1 MEYVRNHLNP
11 ALIIKRFKPTREDFN
26 LYFPNSLENY
36 DDKKKPPVIMLE
48 KESFFKNNTNLQ
60 VIDHDC
66 TNTKADCFIKER
78 LYFLD
83 EGFLNQLIYSANDEK
98 TKEYIEKKQN
108 ISLEKS
114 LGPYETRVSAIFDKH
129 LSTNFNNLTPDEK
142 KVILKFWD
150 SSHLRPLKYKKFQ
163 EYLEHKPIDP
173 FADLLISQDFLQN
186 GMDNIKELIK
196 DKEFEEV
203 IILFIIYSD
212 YFEKIVFNEK
222 NLSSYDSIAL
232 IEINSLK
239 RSLYQIPLLFH
250 TIKNEEDLKDKN
262 GNDIIVDSNLIYIQ
276 SMNCEFILGDNT
288 VFTLYKNYSSN
299 IIDIINDYLINNKI
313 ITEPLLKLSIMVVS
327 PKNIIIKSDKKS
339 NLNNFIV
346 NDDFVKLINALTL
359 FNTDEWIVSKTILND
374 IKYFIDIKSFNKIQH
389 YDFFEK
395 DILNCLNS
403 FNYVTGIPNKFE
415 KFNEDFL
422 DNLCSVISEEI
433 DSNYNIT
440 QNKYVMFSH
449 LLNFSDLLYPS
460 NLIVLKPIIDA
471 DISLISYLLI
481 KVRIAINTKLKMNLD
496 WTISIGEITEI
507 DLPKYK
513 YNQYLLCDFDR
524 KKDYHLL
531 VIHLEK

>member
-1 MEYVRNHLNP
+1 M
-11 ALIIKRFKPTREDFN
+11 
-26 LYFPNSLENY
+26 
-36 DDKKKPPVIMLE
+36 
-48 KESFFKNNTNLQ
+48 
-60 VIDHDC
+60 
-66 TNTKADCFIKER
+66 
-78 LYFLD
+78 
-83 EGFLNQLIYSANDEK
+83 
-98 TKEYIEKKQN
+98 
-108 ISLEKS
+108 
-114 LGPYETRVSAIFDKH
+114 
-129 LSTNFNNLTPDEK
+129 
-142 KVILKFWD
+142 
-150 SSHLRPLKYKKFQ
+150 
-163 EYLEHKPIDP
+163 
-173 FADLLISQDFLQN
+173 
-186 GMDNIKELIK
+186 
-196 DKEFEEV
+196 
-203 IILFIIYSD
+203 
-212 YFEKIVFNEK
+212 
-222 NLSSYDSIAL
+222 
-232 IEINSLK
+232 
-239 RSLYQIPLLFH
+239 
-250 TIKNEEDLKDKN
+250 
-262 GNDIIVDSNLIYIQ
+262 
-276 SMNCEFILGDNT
+276 
-288 VFTLYKNYSSN
+288 
-299 IIDIINDYLINNKI
+299 
-313 ITEPLLKLSIMVVS
+313 
-327 PKNIIIKSDKKS
+327 
-339 NLNNFIV
+339 NNFIV